1 MADDQKNIDK
11 EISGTN
17 QEEITTQENGKKGS
31 KNGKIFLLT
40 GMLAVEIILGFFLIK
55 NFYPSIHEL
64 LSGFTASNPVYY
76 PIEEIIINPANTD
89 GSRYL
94 LLSIAIQVENEGVSA
109 KLKEK
114 HAIVIDD
121 INTLLSRYST
131 DELNSIEKREL
142 IKKEL
147 AIMINKTLEENSVQD
162 LFFTKYVMQ

>member
-1 MADDQKNIDK
+1 MADDQKNTD
-11 EISGTN
+11 EDSSGTK
-17 QEEITTQENGKKGS
+17 QEEITTEESGKKGS
-31 KNGKIFLLT
+31 KTGKIFLLA
-40 GMLAVEIILGFFLIK
+40 GMLAAECILGFFLIK
-55 NFYPSIHEL
+55 NFYPSIHEV
-64 LSGFTASNPVYY
+64 LSGFTASDPVYY
-76 PIEEIIINPANTD
+76 PIEEIIVNPANTD

-94 LLSIAIQVENEGVSA
+94 LLSIAIQVENEGISS

-114 HAIVIDD
+114 HAIVVDD

-131 DELNSIEKREL
+131 RELNSIEKREL